1 MVAEVIVDV
10 LNSEVDKIFEY
21 IIPEDRCI
29 KKGARVL
36 LSFGNR
42 TIEGYVMNI
51 KETSTYPIE
60 KLKPIGKVLD
70 DFTISDELID
80 LTYYLKEKFHLRL
93 VDGLRLVVPTQIRSG
108 KVKNVIVKELTLN
121 QDEDMVNE
129 YMSLLRKNSIKPRE
143 IYAYMLDHGV
153 VNYTTLSKLFGNPA
167 VNKLMQDAILI
178 SKEKVVHRLNY
189 DSHISIDKKVL
200 TPLQQGVVDK
210 FTETKESTTF
220 LLHGVTGSGKTEVYL
235 NIIDKVLSQ
244 GKTAIMLVPEIS
256 LTPQIVRIFTSR
268 FGNNVAVL
276 HSGLSQGEKYDE
288 WCRLYSG
295 EAKIAIGARSAI
307 FAPLKDIGVII
318 IDEEHDGSYLSDSNP
333 RYYTHDVANFRARHN
348 GCNVILGS
356 ATPDLETYYKA
367 KTDEYKLLEMPVR
380 VNGKAMPTI
389 EIVDMCS
396 EFRSGNKT
404 PFSARMLAELENTVS
419 GNNQAILF
427 INRRGFSSFLMCR
440 DCGYIP
446 KCEACDVS
454 LVYHKEDNLLKC
466 HFCGKKYRKLTG
478 CPNCKSENIKL
489 GGVGTQR
496 VVEELRELFPNVPI
510 FRMDNDTTQNKNS
523 HAEIL
528 GNFANAKPGILVGTQ
543 MVAKGHDFPEVNL
556 VGILDADLS
565 LFFNDYKASEKTYA
579 LVTQVAGRAGRS
591 KIEGKVV
598 LQTYFPNHYVY
609 KYSANYDYI
618 GFYGKEIN
626 LRETT
631 SYPPFSK
638 VVRVLYTAED
648 DDLVKEVAHNSY
660 MGFKELR
667 TIYRENFYFLEA
679 MKSPVTKIKNKFRY
693 QVVMRFSNKVEKE
706 VLDKIFSIVE
716 KNHNKKVMVFVET
729 NPASLS

>member
-1 MVAEVIVDV
+1 M
-10 LNSEVDKIFEY
+10 
-21 IIPEDRCI
+21 IP
-29 KKGARVL
+29 L
-36 LSFGNR
+36 
-42 TIEGYVMNI
+42 
-51 KETSTYPIE
+51 
-60 KLKPIGKVLD
+60 
-70 DFTISDELID
+70 
-80 LTYYLKEKFHLRL
+80 
-93 VDGLRLVVPTQIRSG
+93 
-108 KVKNVIVKELTLN
+108 
-121 QDEDMVNE
+121 
-129 YMSLLRKNSIKPRE
+129 
-143 IYAYMLDHGV
+143 
-153 VNYTTLSKLFGNPA
+153 
-167 VNKLMQDAILI
+167 
-178 SKEKVVHRLNY
+178 
-189 DSHISIDKKVL
+189 HISIDKKVL

-210 FTETKESTTF
+210 FSETKESTTF

-235 NIIDKVLSQ
+235 NIIDKVLEE

-268 FGNNVAVL
+268 FGNSVAVL

-288 WCRLYSG
+288 WCRLYNG

-307 FAPLKDIGVII
+307 FAPLKNVGVII

-333 RYYTHDVANFRARHN
+333 RYYTHDVANFRARYN

-404 PFSARMLAELENTVS
+404 PFSSRMLAELENTIS

-466 HFCGKKYRKLTG
+466 HFCGKKYRNLTG

-496 VVEELRELFPNVPI
+496 VVEELKSLFPNVPI

-523 HAEIL
+523 Q
-528 GNFANAKPGILVGTQ
+528 G
-543 MVAKGHDFPEVNL
+543 
-556 VGILDADLS
+556 
-565 LFFNDYKASEKTYA
+565 
-579 LVTQVAGRAGRS
+579 
-591 KIEGKVV
+591 
-598 LQTYFPNHYVY
+598 
-609 KYSANYDYI
+609 
-618 GFYGKEIN
+618 
-626 LRETT
+626 
-631 SYPPFSK
+631 
-638 VVRVLYTAED
+638 
-648 DDLVKEVAHNSY
+648 
-660 MGFKELR
+660 
-667 TIYRENFYFLEA
+667 
-679 MKSPVTKIKNKFRY
+679 
-693 QVVMRFSNKVEKE
+693 
-706 VLDKIFSIVE
+706 
-716 KNHNKKVMVFVET
+716 
-729 NPASLS
+729 